1 MIVYLVGVLIVLIGF
16 IIGALSLCKTVKEA
30 DVLEAEL
37 LSKET
42 FSEDAFISGIE
53 FAIDWQ
59 LEIPEEDLTNCP
71 NCNTKLG
78 KDDTFCTKCGVKIKE

>member
-59 LEIPEEDLTNCP
+59 LEIPEEDFKRYNEIMERRRLENESKGDISS
-71 NCNTKLG
+71 N
-78 KDDTFCTKCGVKIKE
+78 